1 MRRTV
6 SLLLAAATT
15 MLAIPHTSAQEVTFP
30 ASAVIRGENIRL
42 RAEPSFSADELEILQ
57 RGDTVTITGAA
68 VAAEGD
74 EFYPVEFTES
84 GQAGWVRTVFINP
97 ASLVGVQVLEPVND
111 APADDARQNRRNRDE
126 EPAEAPVEQT
136 AGGEQGGASANAET
150 REERRARRQ
159 AEQDAAAQDETAD
172 QANNPVPVEQ
182 TPTEETPAELPPA
195 DDADNAPADDA
206 SQGDAAGSVTFAGE
220 GSITTDPVALL
231 AGDYTVTITSDVS
244 APSEVVVRLIDAD
257 EQAQRLFRES
267 VGAQNWTAETEVTV
281 EADGD
286 YTVRVSGLEDSWA
299 ITFEPLA

>member
-1 MRRTV
+1 MRRTI
-6 SLLLAAATT
+6 SLLLVAATSV
-15 MLAIPHTSAQEVTFP
+15 LAIPGMSAQEVSLP

-74 EFYPVEFTES
+74 EFYPVEFTKS

-97 ASLVGVQVLEPVND
+97 ASLVAVQVLEPANGER
-111 APADDARQNRRNRDE
+111 PNRRNQTPED
-126 EPAEAPVEQT
+126 APVEQ
-136 AGGEQGGASANAET
+136 AAGEQGGASANAGT

-159 AEQDAAAQDETAD
+159 AEQDAAGQDATAD
-172 QANNPVPVEQ
+172 QSNNPVPVEQ
-182 TPTEETPAELPPA
+182 TPAEETPAALPPA
-195 DDADNAPADDA
+195 DNAVATPTDTA
-206 SQGDAAGSVTFAGE
+206 SQGDTAGTVTFAGE
-220 GSITTDPVALL
+220 GSVTTDPVALL

-244 APSEVVVRLIDAD
+244 APSDVVVRLIDAD

-267 VGAQNWTAETEVTV
+267 VGAQSWTAETEVTV

-286 YTVRVSGLEDSWA
+286 YTVRVSGLDDSWT
-299 ITFEPLA
+299 ITFEPVAA